1 MYYELR
7 CYNAHSSITSRFD
20 KNQFDLMKLQAELYK
35 RNFEM
40 KYEYTIL
47 TDADKVLAV

>member
-7 CYNAHSSITSRFD
+7 CYNAHSSITLRYNRD
-20 KNQFDLMKLQAELYK
+20 QFDLMKLEAELYK

-47 TDADKVLAV
+47 TDADRMLAV

>member
-7 CYNAHSSITSRFD
+7 CYNAHSSIIKQYSRD
-20 KNQFDLMKLQAELYK
+20 QFDLMKLEAELFK
-35 RNFEM
+35 RNFQM

-47 TDADKVLAV
+47 TDADKRLAV